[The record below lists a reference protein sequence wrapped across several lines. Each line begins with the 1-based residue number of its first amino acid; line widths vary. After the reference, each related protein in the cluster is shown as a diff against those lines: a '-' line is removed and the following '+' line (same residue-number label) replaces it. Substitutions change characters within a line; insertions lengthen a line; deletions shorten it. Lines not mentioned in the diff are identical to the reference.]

1 MPWIGNGAGRDP
13 SVLGYERNPE
23 LFWREY
29 CQKWPEQISPE
40 NLKLMWKDAVKLE
53 GFRNT
58 PRVNPAW
65 IQFHPQHAAYEWST
79 RSPGERPV
87 LEHHHLGQ
95 GSRAVALPEELH
107 DAYRTFHPKLQ
118 VVGDGD
124 KPLKPVQPLQ
134 TGKRYQ
140 RSIDRDVRR
149 GNLRSTDPKSDW
161 TRPAKPPNSALAGR
175 PASELRPPGSRHRE
189 AAHRGRRPAHHRR
202 PTRGRP
208 EEARFLPVGTE
219 GTRTGICHRRQ
230 PGAHLSGHRIG
241 RLPAVPRRPSA
252 GTRLLAEFAAGVALQ
267 EAAAGLVVLLG
278 LEAAAEP
285 VGWVVTMS
293 SDQDDQP
300 DPATL
305 RALDDALRRHGMEV
319 NEHNRDEVYR
329 ALRDPVEIGST
340 PTYINTP
347 TLAPP
352 WSPLTPPPPAP
363 APDHSHAHKHPHQ
376 QDTHLEKN
384 QAHDS
389 DHALGAHNKQDD
401 HKKQDEQKEHAPGK
415 APDELKKHDPDKA
428 SSEHKGQEPGKE
440 HDEHEER
447 APDKRQPNSR
457 AEAGHEK
464 HSDSRKHA
472 GAHGHGSSTATA
484 HANKLQHSS
493 STPVAHPGQHEG
505 STTTATNDREADKAP
520 PAGTRDKVPETTPVT
535 PEEAKHYNVTRVYAD
550 GVDRADHTS
559 WWIRKDG
566 EPLGDVHSSTEPKLT
581 VTKHGDEIYI
591 QVSVSKDGGWPS
603 GPTTRTFIWCR
614 RRPRATPRPATH
626 GRKARANRTNRR
638 QRLQDAGVDAAA
650 LAPASVVDR
659 GHATGKL
666 SENGTFGST
675 ATQDPTAER
684 RSCHTRRTRHSQT
697 PAFTGSHPRNS
708 RRTTAIRLP
717 PTRRRTRVRRPRAP
731 SRRSLRPAKV
741 PFDSSAY
748 HKDSPN
754 TPPLGEQQSG
764 GPSAAAYSPDSSAS
778 RGGANQGPNH
788 QAGHHGNMPAHV
800 EHGPTSTNAQ
810 ASQPDFKYNPRRG

>member
-1 MPWIGNGAGRDP
+1 MSNDAQPPGIPTPPATPAGTPGAAADPLIVPREGVDMPWIGNGAGQNS

-53 GFRNT
+53 GFRNA
-58 PRVNPAW
+58 PRVDPTW

-79 RSPGERPV
+79 RYPGERQV

-134 TGKRYQ
+134 TGKQYQ

-161 TRPAKPPNSALAGR
+161 TRPANPPNSALAGR
-175 PASELRPPGSRHRE
+175 PASELRPLDPVTGKPLIADADLRITAGQLE
-189 AAHRGRRPAHHRR
+189 AAQKKLDSYLSGPRGRE
-202 PTRGRP
+202 RGFATVGSLALISVAIGSAVYLLSRDDLQR
-208 EEARFLPVGTE
+208 ARD
-219 GTRTGICHRRQ
+219 
-230 PGAHLSGHRIG
+230 
-241 RLPAVPRRPSA
+241 
-252 GTRLLAEFAAGVALQ
+252 LLAEFAGGVALQ

-293 SDQDDQP
+293 SDQDDRH

-415 APDELKKHDPDKA
+415 AHGEQKKHDPDKA

-535 PEEAKHYNVTRVYAD
+535 PEEAKHYQRD
-550 GVDRADHTS
+550 PRLRGWGRLGGSHLLVD
-559 WWIRKDG
+559 
-566 EPLGDVHSSTEPKLT
+566 PK
-581 VTKHGDEIYI
+581 GRR
-591 QVSVSKDGGWPS
+591 
-603 GPTTRTFIWCR
+603 TTR
-614 RRPRATPRPATH
+614 RRPLLD
-626 GRKARANRTNRR
+626 G
-638 QRLQDAGVDAAA
+638 
-650 LAPASVVDR
+650 
-659 GHATGKL
+659 
-666 SENGTFGST
+666 
-675 ATQDPTAER
+675 
-684 RSCHTRRTRHSQT
+684 
-697 PAFTGSHPRNS
+697 
-708 RRTTAIRLP
+708 
-717 PTRRRTRVRRPRAP
+717 
-731 SRRSLRPAKV
+731 
-741 PFDSSAY
+741 
-748 HKDSPN
+748 
-754 TPPLGEQQSG
+754 
-764 GPSAAAYSPDSSAS
+764 
-778 RGGANQGPNH
+778 
-788 QAGHHGNMPAHV
+788 
-800 EHGPTSTNAQ
+800 AQ
-810 ASQPDFKYNPRRG
+810 AHRHEARR